1 MKLGIVI
8 PTYQKPNGQT
18 PTLLTRA
25 LNSIKSQTH
34 QDYKVFLIGDKYDD
48 EDAFIKLSTSIIDSN
63 KIFYQNLPNAL
74 EREKYP
80 LGSQQLWC
88 SGGVNARNYGIEI
101 AMSEGLAYICPLDHD
116 DYWHPNHLSHIANVI
131 NQDTNTA
138 FVYTCSTY
146 IDRYIPAVPLDSTII
161 PMLPVPCNL
170 VHSSVC
176 INHSMIP
183 LQYRDVY
190 AQEGRIYPSDADL
203 WARIALYINEHKL
216 SSYLIKEI
224 TCYHPTENQ

>member
-8 PTYQKPNGQT
+8 NTYQKLDGST
-18 PTLLTRA
+18 PSLLARA
-25 LNSIKSQTH
+25 IDSVKEQTH
-34 QDYKVFLIGDKYDD
+34 QDYTLIIIGDKYEDND
-48 EDAFIKLSTSIIDSN
+48 EFESICYNSNLGDKL
-63 KIFYQNLPNAL
+63 IFKNLPYAK

-80 LGSQQLWC
+80 IGSNELWC
-88 SGGVNARNYGIEI
+88 SGGITARNTGIDI
-101 AMSEGLAYICPLDHD
+101 SLQLGLEYICHLDHD

-146 IDRYIPAVPLDSTII
+146 INRYIPAVPLDSTII

-176 INHSMIP
+176 INHAMIP

-203 WARIALYINEHKL
+203 WARIALYINEHRL